1 MPSKT
6 ASGAIRNVGKALA
19 GLPAQLS
26 ISIFECLFGD
36 LFTAPGRHRLRAVI
50 FGRTRADRGPLI
62 EIDQTHARAET
73 RDVRV
78 VTG

>member
-6 ASGAIRNVGKALA
+6 ASEAIRNVGKALA

-26 ISIFECLFGD
+26 TPIIERLFGD

-50 FGRTRADRGPLI
+50 FGIMQDAI
-62 EIDQTHARAET
+62 
-73 RDVRV
+73 
-78 VTG
+78 